1 MNPAVEERIRT
12 RAYEL
17 WEAEGRPGGREVE
30 HWLQAAQ
37 EVAAEDGGGVGETP
51 APAPVRRTRSA
62 SGSGTARRT
71 AKVAPSAA
79 APAATARPATGRA
92 RTTTKTTR
100 KNGSVS

>member
-37 EVAAEDGGGVGETP
+37 EVAAEDGGGGGATPDSP
-51 APAPVRRTRSA
+51 APAPVPRPRGA
-62 SGSGTARRT
+62 SGGATARRT
-71 AKVAPSAA
+71 TKAAPPAA
-79 APAATARPATGRA
+79 APQASARPATGRTRA
-92 RTTTKTTR
+92 TKKT
-100 KNGSVS
+100 GSAS